1 MWFNEAI
8 LIVMCIFMVLGALDY
23 YILDHRLSLG
33 WRFYE
38 AFMMMG
44 PLALSM
50 VGIISLAPVLSE
62 WLAPLISP
70 LFLWFGADPS
80 MFASMMLAI
89 DMGAYPLAESLAM
102 EEKAAV
108 FSWAL
113 LGTMMGPTLVFT
125 IPVALTIIKKEDRPF
140 FSKGILAGL
149 ITVPVGCFIGGVL
162 AGYEWSWLVRNLT
175 PAILLSVFIGAGL
188 WLFTNIT
195 IRLFSYFG
203 KAVEI
208 IIITGLIFIII
219 ETLTDFVIIQGM
231 APLSEGVIIVGRIT
245 VTLAGAYPLVAFIN
259 QRGEKIMRR
268 LSEKTGMNVA
278 SLTGLIASTAH
289 HLPMLATMKDMDRR
303 GKTVNAA
310 FAVSGAFVVG
320 SHFAFVASVEKA
332 MIFPVL
338 IGKLTAGILA
348 VGLALWMTRE
358 NEGNHSYLIEEEAAT
373 KNLPNK

>member
-1 MWFNEAI
+1 MWVNDAI

-23 YILDHRLSLG
+23 YVLNHRLSLG

-50 VGIISLAPVLSE
+50 VGIISLAPVLSQ
-62 WLAPLISP
+62 WLAPVITP

-89 DMGAYPLAESLAM
+89 DMGAYPLAESLAL
-102 EEKAAV
+102 EEEAAT

-125 IPVALTIIKKEDRPF
+125 IPVALTIVKKEDRPY

-149 ITVPVGCFIGGVL
+149 VTVPIGCFVGGAL
-162 AGYEWSWLVRNLT
+162 AGYEAVWMLRNLT
-175 PAILLSVFIGAGL
+175 PAILLSACIGVGL
-188 WLFTNIT
+188 WLFTNAT

-203 KAVEI
+203 KTIEI
-208 IIITGLIFIII
+208 VIITGLTLIII
-219 ETLTDFVIIQGM
+219 ETLTGFIVLPGM
-231 APLSEGVIIVGRIT
+231 APLSEGVVIVGRIT

-259 QRGEKIMRR
+259 QRGEQWIGQ
-268 LSEKTGMNVA
+268 LSEKLGMKPT

-289 HLPMLATMKDMDRR
+289 HLPMLATMKDMDER

-310 FAVSGAFVVG
+310 FAVSGAFVIG
-320 SHFAFVASVEKA
+320 SHFAFVASVDKD

-338 IGKLTAGILA
+338 IGKLTAGGLA

-358 NEGNHSYLIEEEAAT
+358 SKSVSSRVSPLYNE
-373 KNLPNK
+373 K